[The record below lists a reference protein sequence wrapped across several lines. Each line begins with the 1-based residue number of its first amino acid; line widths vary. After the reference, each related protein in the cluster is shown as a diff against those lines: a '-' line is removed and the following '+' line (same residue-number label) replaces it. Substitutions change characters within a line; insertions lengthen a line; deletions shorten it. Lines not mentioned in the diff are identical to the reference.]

1 MERLMRSLRI
11 LWRSE
16 RLIAEQQLRL
26 GTQRVQFNVL
36 AAFIAVFGLVM
47 VSISAFFA
55 LVPYWGQALAA
66 LGVAVG
72 DFVLAAG
79 MAAYGSRLQAPTE
92 IEMVKEVRNMA
103 LNDLEEEMALAEA
116 ELVAMKEDLQKFI
129 RNPVDALLPGLIG
142 PILNAVARGLGAAKK

>member
-16 RLIAEQQLRL
+16 RIIAEQQLRL
-26 GTQRVQFNVL
+26 GTRRVQFNVL

-47 VSISAFFA
+47 LSISAFFA

-66 LGVAVG
+66 LAVAVG

-79 MAAYGSRLQAPTE
+79 MAAYGSRLQAPAE
-92 IEMVKEVRNMA
+92 IEMVKEVRDMA
-103 LNDLEEEMALAEA
+103 LNDLEEEVALAEA
-116 ELVAMKEDLQKFI
+116 ELVAMKQDVQKFI
-129 RNPVDALLPGLIG
+129 RNPVDALLPGIIG
-142 PILNAVARGLGAAKK
+142 PILKAVASGLATKKK

>member
-16 RLIAEQQLRL
+16 RIIAERQIRL

-36 AAFIAVFGLVM
+36 TAFIAVFGLVM
-47 VSISAFFA
+47 LSISAFFA

-79 MAAYGSRLQAPTE
+79 MAAYGSRLKTPTE
-92 IEMVKEVRNMA
+92 IEMVKEVRDMA
-103 LNDLEEEMALAEA
+103 LNDLEEEMTLAEA
-116 ELVAMKEDLQKFI
+116 ELVSMKEDVQKFI
-129 RNPVDALLPGLIG
+129 RNPVDALLPGMIG
-142 PILNAVARGLGAAKK
+142 PILNAVARGLGASKK

>member
-16 RLIAEQQLRL
+16 RIIAEQQLRL

-36 AAFIAVFGLVM
+36 AAFVAVFGLVM
-47 VSISAFFA
+47 LSISAFFA

-66 LGVAVG
+66 LAVAVG

-79 MAAYGSRLQAPTE
+79 MAAYGSRLKAPAE
-92 IEMVKEVRNMA
+92 IEMVKEVRDMA
-103 LNDLEEEMALAEA
+103 LNDLEEEVALAEA
-116 ELVAMKEDLQKFI
+116 ELVEMKQDVQKFI
-129 RNPVDALLPGLIG
+129 RNPVDALLPGIIG
-142 PILNAVARGLGAAKK
+142 PILKAVASGLAAKKK